1 MISTNSTAEQST
13 VGNEI
18 VLEARRNF
26 EIAISKSTILADKY
40 KRQKREYEDQENE
53 MKILRLQLEEHDLGR
68 IELVK
73 VIKRG
78 SIQLKKLKQVLDEL
92 GRLGEGNQI
101 GLIQKILQEID
112 KKDKGLVL
120 NAQKVEE
127 FEQWIIEKH
136 QVYDNF
142 EKYYKR
148 RRQEVDEEEKENEQ
162 TLHELETLQN
172 DLCSLFGGKH
182 GDLT

>member
-1 MISTNSTAEQST
+1 MISTDSTAEQST

-18 VLEARRNF
+18 VLEASRNF
-26 EIAISKSTILADKY
+26 ERAISKSTILADKY
-40 KRQKREYEDQENE
+40 KRQKREYEDQDDE

-92 GRLGEGNQI
+92 GRFGEGNQI
-101 GLIQKILQEID
+101 GQIQKFSQEMD
-112 KKDKGLVL
+112 KIDKGLVL
-120 NAQKVEE
+120 NAQKVKEL
-127 FEQWIIEKH
+127 EQWIIEKH
-136 QVYDNF
+136 QVYDDF

-162 TLHELETLQN
+162 TLHALETLQN
-172 DLCSLFGGKH
+172 LYSLFGGKQ
-182 GDLT
+182 GDIT

>member
-1 MISTNSTAEQST
+1 MISTDSTAEQST

-26 EIAISKSTILADKY
+26 ERAISTSTILADKY

-53 MKILRLQLEEHDLGR
+53 MKILRLQLEEYDLGR

-73 VIKRG
+73 VIKSG
-78 SIQLKKLKQVLDEL
+78 SIQLKKLKQVIDEI
-92 GRLGEGNQI
+92 GRIGEGNQI

-142 EKYYKR
+142 EKYYKI
-148 RRQEVDEEEKENEQ
+148 
-162 TLHELETLQN
+162 
-172 DLCSLFGGKH
+172 
-182 GDLT
+182 